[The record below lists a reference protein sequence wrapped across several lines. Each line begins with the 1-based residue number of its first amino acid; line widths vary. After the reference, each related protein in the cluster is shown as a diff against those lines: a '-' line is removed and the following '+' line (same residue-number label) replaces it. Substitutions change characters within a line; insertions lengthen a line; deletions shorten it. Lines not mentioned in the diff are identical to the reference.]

1 MLDAQGNEVA
11 EVAAS
16 VEVQQAAPAVETA
29 VVPDVVDSP
38 VVAPAPIEP
47 VPTLTRAEVVEAW
60 IETHT
65 MAAFSDMAKIHPVVY
80 LKAKIEELVKALE
93 GL

>member
-1 MLDAQGNEVA
+1 MLDAQGNEVV
-11 EVAAS
+11 EVAV
-16 VEVQQAAPAVETA
+16 VEETPVA
-29 VVPDVVDSP
+29 VVDSP

-65 MAAFSDMAKIHPVVY
+65 MAAFSDMAKTHPVVY